1 MILIYVPYQCAL
13 GFLGAQASTA
23 SAAAKLP
30 ILGPSC
36 LLISQWISGALPR
49 SDLLHHR

>member
-1 MILIYVPYQCAL
+1 MVLIYVPYQSAL

-30 ILGPSC
+30 SR
-36 LLISQWISGALPR
+36 ALPAC
-49 SDLLHHR
+49 